1 MIPGQGVA
9 TQNELLNE
17 LNKAEAQGNN
27 QLVASLLETML
38 SKGYYCVYLYTD
50 K

>member
-17 LNKAEAQGNN
+17 LKKAESQGNH
-27 QLVASLLETML
+27 QLVASLLETIL
-38 SKGYYCVYLYTD
+38 SKGFLLLIVF
-50 K
+50 